1 MDLIAHCLTL
11 PTSTESLMNR
21 QVFLSCGTSINM
33 DREKDVLQI
42 ASDSLHMHFWSAQK
56 KANTSA
62 YAAAAAALVIVLP
75 SLIFQLSH

>member
-1 MDLIAHCLTL
+1 
-11 PTSTESLMNR
+11 
-21 QVFLSCGTSINM
+21 M

-62 YAAAAAALVIVLP
+62 YAAAAALVIVLP

>member
-1 MDLIAHCLTL
+1 
-11 PTSTESLMNR
+11 
-21 QVFLSCGTSINM
+21 M